1 MLRPSRPFWNKL
13 LGSTPG
19 KSTILKSFEARLQR
33 LSEILEPPEPL
44 SQAAQGDLLGTLK
57 EILAQPMN
65 QKSSQAPVESHF
77 QGLFAGLDT
86 LTDLKS
92 PIRLIIS
99 SSDDEKIRYIKENCR
114 TEEQLVAVLD
124 ELYYHRKLSR
134 KVAAYILKREQVTSV
149 APFMKIINGGNLLK
163 WPLSVKHIF
172 SLQLSNKCY
181 ELKDISTSKAL
192 ILDNFDTAWAPLL
205 HSTEL
210 HHSVVFGLGRA
221 LFILNGEHVLV
232 PLVNGWNQETFQS
245 ISLSKSKVIYPLIK
259 AAVQL
264 SGKANTYLAL
274 RALIAAHHRIS
285 DEKDAASLFIACLE
299 KIMSYSAEI
308 HDPAHAL
315 PFKKELLECI
325 DLLITKPNP
334 NHWDVDLMN
343 ILLSICQAAPQS
355 LSQNLL
361 PGLEDYVHSHYEH
374 RDEDVWVALMYHKL
388 ALAKA

>member
-1 MLRPSRPFWNKL
+1 MLKPSRPFWNKL
-13 LGSTPG
+13 LGSTPS
-19 KSTILKSFEARLQR
+19 KSSLLKSFEARLQR
-33 LSEILEPPEPL
+33 LSEALEPPEPL

-77 QGLFAGLDT
+77 HGLFVGLDT

-92 PIRLIIS
+92 PIRSIIS
-99 SSDDEKIRYIKENCR
+99 SSDDEKIRYIKENCQ
-114 TEEQLVAVLD
+114 TEQQLIAVLD

-134 KVAAYILKREQVTSV
+134 KVAAHILKRDQITSV
-149 APFMKIINGGNLLK
+149 APFMKMINGGNLLK

-221 LFILNGEHVLV
+221 LFILNGENVLV
-232 PLVNGWNQETFQS
+232 SLVDGWSRETFQS
-245 ISLSKSKVIYPLIK
+245 VSDSKRKVIYPLIK
-259 AAVQL
+259 AAIQL
-264 SGKANTYLAL
+264 SGKTNTHLAL
-274 RALIAAHHRIS
+274 EALISAHRRIS
-285 DEKDAASLFIACLE
+285 NVNDADSLFIACMKEIMNCYVE
-299 KIMSYSAEI
+299 KSDS
-308 HDPAHAL
+308 AHAL
-315 PFKKELLECI
+315 PFKKELLQCT
-325 DLLITKPNP
+325 DLLINKP
-334 NHWDVDLMN
+334 NHWDVELMN
-343 ILLSICQAAPQS
+343 NLLSICQAAPHS
-355 LSQNLL
+355 LSEALL
-361 PGLEDYVHSHYEH
+361 PGLEHYVHLNYEH